1 MSKRY
6 YRVVTYLLKVNLFC
20 RSDENKDIIASW
32 ELLSLKLRYYFT
44 NMTRIYQNCYIKL
57 WFKIGHFKF
66 SVAGRQPEDVRHKYI
81 SKWSQ
86 LVGIENFDMK
96 KFLSSESEQL
106 VWKSEGLPSDI
117 LSIENALI
125 ILKVC
130 LSFFYF
136 EL

>member
-1 MSKRY
+1 
-6 YRVVTYLLKVNLFC
+6 
-20 RSDENKDIIASW
+20 
-32 ELLSLKLRYYFT
+32 
-44 NMTRIYQNCYIKL
+44 
-57 WFKIGHFKF
+57 
-66 SVAGRQPEDVRHKYI
+66 
-81 SKWSQ
+81 
-86 LVGIENFDMK
+86 MK